1 MGRPN
6 LSLDFATSI
15 VASGKVNVAA
25 NRQEQLALGH
35 LVDAEGEP
43 TTDPVPFAK
52 EREGA
57 LLPFG
62 LHKGSG
68 LALMC
73 ELLGGVLSGGGTMD
87 RFPQNRPSAVN
98 NFIALVLD
106 PASFRAGTGAAA
118 EAKPSGDGAEQSL
131 SEVPTEAL
139 EAELRRR
146 SAASAPEAEAAREA
160 FGAHVQ
166 EVVAD
171 FASAT
176 PLRDDHPYKGGVGSL
191 PPVVEGLPPS
201 VMLPGERE
209 LVAKGDREERG
220 VLVDDGMWGEV
231 LTAGELVG
239 LGADYL
245 DALVDE

>member
-25 NRQEQLALGH
+25 NRQEHLALGH

-106 PASFRAGTGAAA
+106 PASFRAGTGAAE
-118 EAKPSGDGAEQSL
+118 EAKPSGDGAAQSL

-191 PPVVEGLPPS
+191 PPVVVGLPPS

-239 LGADYL
+239 LGAAVL